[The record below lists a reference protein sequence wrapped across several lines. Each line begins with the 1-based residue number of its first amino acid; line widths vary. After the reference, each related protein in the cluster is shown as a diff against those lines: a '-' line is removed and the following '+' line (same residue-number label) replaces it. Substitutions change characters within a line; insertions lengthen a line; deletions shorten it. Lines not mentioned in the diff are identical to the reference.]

1 VRSRVV
7 PFCFGVKALSA
18 RTHQNRPIESI
29 NVLETT
35 PSPKGHGMNLLFTC
49 ETCGVDVDEDNI
61 GCVENNWCD
70 WCMEQWCQEQIKQW
84 KPSWLAEKVYR
95 DSLKLAQEYDD
106 DPHQT
111 RLVR

>member
-1 VRSRVV
+1 
-7 PFCFGVKALSA
+7 
-18 RTHQNRPIESI
+18 
-29 NVLETT
+29 
-35 PSPKGHGMNLLFTC
+35 MNLLFTC
-49 ETCGVDVDEDNI
+49 ETCGTAVDADNI

-70 WCMEQWCQEQIKQW
+70 WCMEQWCAEQIKQW

>member
-1 VRSRVV
+1 V

-106 DPHQT
+106 EN
-111 RLVR
+111 RKAV